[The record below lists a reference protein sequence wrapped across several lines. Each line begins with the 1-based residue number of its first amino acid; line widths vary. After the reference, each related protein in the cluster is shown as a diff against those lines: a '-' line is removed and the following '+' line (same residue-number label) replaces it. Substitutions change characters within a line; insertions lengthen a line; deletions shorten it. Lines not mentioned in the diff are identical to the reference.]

1 MKTYSYSFIIIFN
14 FRFLSCLE
22 FKSLCGVRWEYAL
35 FHSVAMPFLRAP
47 HWAVASPLSSG
58 CRPHHT
64 YSWRGAA
71 SRLLQGFIGPFVQ
84 ILPQPCWFYYNSFLE
99 SRSSRFSPLF
109 FILKIGLATRGSLF
123 LHTHFEMISSW
134 NVDLDY
140 IDYTDLFR
148 DNWYKCYVRCTVLY

>member
-14 FRFLSCLE
+14 FRCLSCLE

-47 HWAVASPLSSG
+47 HGAVASPF
-58 CRPHHT
+58 PQ
-64 YSWRGAA
+64 GAA
-71 SRLLQGFIGPFVQ
+71 PTTRSAGAERPLGSSRGFIGPFVQ
-84 ILPQPCWFYYNSFLE
+84 ILPQPCCFYYNSFLE

-123 LHTHFEMISSW
+123 LHTHFELISSW